1 MSTDLHPTELILPSN
16 LVHVSPFWSSL
27 CSELRGRLELVTLNL
42 VPNCFKDYKIVSTT
56 STTFINSFIQHML
69 NECLLCARHCS
80 QTRIVLYDNQY
91 TVFIFSFIQT
101 YLMSAYYVPGTVPR
115 HLLYCT
121 VSIIQHLYLHLFNR
135 YLISAYDVLGI
146 VLRHLLYCT
155 IISIIQSACQ
165 LPC

>member
-91 TVFIFSFIQT
+91 TVFLFSFIQT
-101 YLMSAYYVPGTVPR
+101 YLMSAR
-115 HLLYCT
+115 HCSQTL
-121 VSIIQHLYLHLFNR
+121 
-135 YLISAYDVLGI
+135 I
-146 VLRHLLYCT
+146 VLHCKYYTTFIPSFIQQIFNKCLRCARHCSQTLIVLHYN
-155 IISIIQSACQ
+155 
-165 LPC
+165 

>member
-27 CSELRGRLELVTLNL
+27 CSELRGCLELVTLNL

-91 TVFIFSFIQT
+91 HTAFIFSFIQHIFNEC
-101 YLMSAYYVPGTVPR
+101 LLCAR
-115 HLLYCT
+115 HCSQTL
-121 VSIIQHLYLHLFNR
+121 
-135 YLISAYDVLGI
+135 I
-146 VLRHLLYCT
+146 VLHYKYYTAFIPSFIQQIFIKCLRCARHCSQTLIVLHYN
-155 IISIIQSACQ
+155 
-165 LPC
+165 